1 MAAPTFYYFLYFLS
15 YSGAVY
21 SGGWHGNKKHGRGRF
36 VFQNGQV
43 FEGVFD
49 SDMMVGGA
57 PQEGEGSLLR
67 PQTPLGSLIGE
78 SVSLVL
84 FPCPSSALF
93 VVATKRGGGGS

>member
-1 MAAPTFYYFLYFLS
+1 M
-15 YSGAVY
+15 Y
-21 SGGWHGNKKHGRGRF
+21 SGGWHGNKKHGRGQF

-49 SDMMVGGA
+49 SDRMVGGT

-78 SVSLVL
+78 SVI
-84 FPCPSSALF
+84 
-93 VVATKRGGGGS
+93 

>member
-1 MAAPTFYYFLYFLS
+1 MTPPTFYLS
-15 YSGAVY
+15 CIACSGAVY

-49 SDMMVGGA
+49 SDRMVGGA
-57 PQEGEGSLLR
+57 PQEGEGHLLR

-78 SVSLVL
+78 SVI
-84 FPCPSSALF
+84 
-93 VVATKRGGGGS
+93 